1 MSLLREWLKE
11 QGMSSLTEQES
22 SRIKKVKIRKK
33 LKTLTRAG
41 GMAQKSRSSVTAQ
54 KSRIVPQTALSSVPT
69 RTHAQEKYN
78 RYPGRQPNTI
88 KQ

>member
-33 LKTLTRAG
+33 LKTLTRGRNGTQELQCPPNSSLFRSLLAHTHKRNIIVTQAG
-41 GMAQKSRSSVTAQ
+41 QIQ
-54 KSRIVPQTALSSVPT
+54 
-69 RTHAQEKYN
+69 
-78 RYPGRQPNTI
+78 
-88 KQ
+88 